1 MQSRVRD
8 ATPVRVFISNS
19 ACEDGMGIS
28 ICARKTLKM
37 VRDPEGRPLIW
48 LAGIILLLSNEKPMR
63 EASKLREA
71 CRPVMERHAHAVAAT
86 RKTRYGLATHT
97 IPSPTFAHSLRTL
110 RLLLSPIY
118 TARSRLCG
126 RGHLTHL
133 AALLPQAGRKWYR
146 SVTEAISWQNAV
158 VKRVEVGIVPRS
170 SGSAS
175 CSPAWRRWMARCR
188 WFGAAL

>member
-1 MQSRVRD
+1 MLWLRQGKHGTDWRRTRYPHPLSHI
-8 ATPVRVFISNS
+8 PY
-19 ACEDGMGIS
+19 
-28 ICARKTLKM
+28 
-37 VRDPEGRPLIW
+37 GRP
-48 LAGIILLLSNEKPMR
+48 SR
-63 EASKLREA
+63 
-71 CRPVMERHAHAVAAT
+71 
-86 RKTRYGLATHT
+86 
-97 IPSPTFAHSLRTL
+97 L

-133 AALLPQAGRKWYR
+133 AALLPQAGREWYR